1 MLRNSPTDDDDDDD
15 GVVVGR
21 RTATARP
28 VPFDVDGDGV
38 VEAIVVPAPNATSD
52 PDGSWRLRVLDLT
65 PAHDRRGGAAEATAF
80 PFYPFALFE
89 SEPVRTLDGDGAA
102 APPVPLKMASAQMLL
117 RGGGGA
123 PGRRRWKST
132 GRPEKTSWIQK
143 TRRGTTSA
151 AHPGR
156 TRLKGAERPVRGG
169 LAPPP
174 APAGR
179 AATPTPPATRRRRQR
194 MPRPTKGRRSETSS
208 RRRRMVSRASPQFG
222 LTGASRC
229 TVLREATIPKEREG
243 IQIRGHL
250 RRRR

>member
-1 MLRNSPTDDDDDDD
+1 MTA
-15 GVVVGR
+15 
-21 RTATARP
+21 RTVATASRWRY
-28 VPFDVDGDGV
+28 FMSEDGQQLLYFSR
-38 VEAIVVPAPNATSD
+38 A
-52 PDGSWRLRVLDLT
+52 RLSCAACCWCRVSL
-65 PAHDRRGGAAEATAF
+65 HGRH
-80 PFYPFALFE
+80 
-89 SEPVRTLDGDGAA
+89 
-102 APPVPLKMASAQMLL
+102 L
-117 RGGGGA
+117 RARAGGGGGA

-194 MPRPTKGRRSETSS
+194 TPRPTKGRRSQTSS

>member
-1 MLRNSPTDDDDDDD
+1 MKYRHRDAVATVLAVILAHIAWTDSTGPESLKATSVLTFYSEATPFSMLRNSPTDDDDDDD

-117 RGGGGA
+117 RGGGG
-123 PGRRRWKST
+123 GRRGDADGEAQAARK
-132 GRPEKTSWIQK
+132 KL
-143 TRRGTTSA
+143 RGF
-151 AHPGR
+151 
-156 TRLKGAERPVRGG
+156 
-169 LAPPP
+169 
-174 APAGR
+174 
-179 AATPTPPATRRRRQR
+179 RRQGAALLLR
-194 MPRPTKGRRSETSS
+194 LILDGR
-208 RRRRMVSRASPQFG
+208 G
-222 LTGASRC
+222 
-229 TVLREATIPKEREG
+229 
-243 IQIRGHL
+243 
-250 RRRR
+250 